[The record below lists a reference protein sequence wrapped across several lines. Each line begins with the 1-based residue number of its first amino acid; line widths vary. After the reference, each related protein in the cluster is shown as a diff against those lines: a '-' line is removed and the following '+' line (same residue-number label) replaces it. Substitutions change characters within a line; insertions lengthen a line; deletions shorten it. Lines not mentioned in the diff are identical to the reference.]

1 MASYALPL
9 IPGVPY
15 GTPPRTRRRS
25 ASRTVQI
32 EVGAR
37 SAWFYGTGVASVMDE
52 LQVPRMRDWHP
63 GRKGVLMCPVDR
75 VDDVLALLEHRDGR
89 VIELAAVDR

>member
-1 MASYALPL
+1 MADYALPL
-9 IPGVPY
+9 PQVVRTG
-15 GTPPRTRRRS
+15 PPARRGRN
-25 ASRTVQI
+25 ASRIIQI
-32 EVGAR
+32 DVGSR
-37 SAWFYGTGVASVMDE
+37 SAWFYGTGVAAVMDE

-63 GRKGVLMCPVDR
+63 ERKGVLMCPVDR